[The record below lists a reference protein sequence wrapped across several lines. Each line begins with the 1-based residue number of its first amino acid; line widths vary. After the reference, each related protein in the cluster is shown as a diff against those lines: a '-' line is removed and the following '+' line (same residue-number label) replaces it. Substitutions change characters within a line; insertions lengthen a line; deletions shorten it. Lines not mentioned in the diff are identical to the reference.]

1 MNSVQRSEDIP
12 IHTFYFGHYRSSRNS
27 IQEDTDICERNNYV
41 CTTVTNWRYLIQNI
55 HRDTPFTLF
64 CFLCYNPF
72 PSQDLIGQNFRQQ
85 LHMIQKETHLS
96 MLQLFWSSKYY
107 LKGDTFYN
115 YFYLDFLNLEKF
127 HIQYNK
133 KDIIFFI
140 WIERALLF
148 KNN

>member
-1 MNSVQRSEDIP
+1 
-12 IHTFYFGHYRSSRNS
+12 
-27 IQEDTDICERNNYV
+27 V
-41 CTTVTNWRYLIQNI
+41 CITVTNWRYLIQNI
-55 HRDTPFTLF
+55 HRDTPFPLF

>member
-1 MNSVQRSEDIP
+1 
-12 IHTFYFGHYRSSRNS
+12 
-27 IQEDTDICERNNYV
+27 V
-41 CTTVTNWRYLIQNI
+41 CITVTNWRYLIQNI
-55 HRDTPFTLF
+55 HRDTPFPLF

-133 KDIIFFI
+133 KDIIFFY
-140 WIERALLF
+140 LD
-148 KNN
+148 